1 MKAGLP
7 PLRPPATFPTDLRR
21 RRPARL
27 GACLSPGDGR
37 FTWPRSG
44 RQEGRGTRGRGSGV
58 REGGGGR
65 GSTAG
70 PERSQH
76 GRRGR
81 SEPEPEGAGKLR
93 SQESRLSPPGP
104 SAGHPGSL
112 TRIWVLAPR
121 RHPSLPVSY
130 LCTVSLWAVVP
141 HHVEHT
147 ERRALN
153 PRLTSKTTPNF

>member
-7 PLRPPATFPTDLRR
+7 PLRPPATDPTDLRR

-44 RQEGRGTRGRGSGV
+44 RQEGRGPRGRGFGV

-81 SEPEPEGAGKLR
+81 SEPNPEGAGKLR
-93 SQESRLSPPGP
+93 PRESRPPRPPSPGP
-104 SAGHPGSL
+104 SARHLRSP
-112 TRIWVLAPR
+112 TRIWVLAPPDYPTA
-121 RHPSLPVSY
+121 PS
-130 LCTVSLWAVVP
+130 A
-141 HHVEHT
+141 
-147 ERRALN
+147 
-153 PRLTSKTTPNF
+153 